1 MKEHI
6 VRELVND
13 LTEIARKHHDYGCL
27 RELISKRVK
36 SAIKESERVIK
47 VVYWNYMTGDSN
59 YVAYCG
65 TEKAVLKFL
74 SASVENTA
82 HPVWIAAMKNDVI
95 YYCLKPN
102 GTKMYHKSL
111 DELKAEF
118 KHKFPEEF

>member
-1 MKEHI
+1 MKEH
-6 VRELVND
+6 VLRELVND
-13 LTEIARKHHDYGCL
+13 LADIARTRSTYGCL

-36 SAIKESERVIK
+36 EAIKESDRVIK
-47 VVYWNYMTGDSN
+47 VVYWNYMTDDSN
-59 YVAYCG
+59 YVAYLN
-65 TEKAVLKFL
+65 TEKEVLKFL
-74 SASVENTA
+74 DASVVNTT

-102 GTKMYHKSL
+102 ATKMYHKSL